1 MFLLLLG
8 FSLLAVSGGYS
19 LTVVQWLLN
28 VVPSLVRGDEVLGIQ
43 ASAVVAL
50 GPSFPEACGIFS
62 YQGLNCIF

>member
-19 LTVVQWLLN
+19 LIVVQWLLN
-28 VVPSLVRGDEVLGIQ
+28 VVPSLVGGDEVLGIR

-50 GPSFPEACGIFS
+50 GPSFPEACGIFP